1 VQPRS
6 SSVAPTSLK
15 HRSGAIAV
23 VQIAQGPECQSR
35 DERPTHSTGSAGSS
49 RHCADSASRGRN
61 MAPASHIHEIRDGRS
76 FPDDTPHPCL
86 GEQSPPSDSLPDR
99 LDRTRQAGRQAL
111 LGGSQR
117 HRSRSAGC
125 QSHRCGHH
133 HLRLRSLCRRT
144 AGPRHHLGREEHSPK
159 EHSETRGAYPSPSC
173 LSPRGAQPNPRQ
185 APDQQNTLC
194 SRLANALDHLGQV
207 LGNL

>member
-1 VQPRS
+1 VRPRS

-35 DERPTHSTGSAGSS
+35 DERPTHSTDSAGSS
-49 RHCADSASRGRN
+49 RHCTDSASRGRN
-61 MAPASHIHEIRDGRS
+61 MAPASQIHEIRDGKS

-86 GEQSPPSDSLPDR
+86 GEQSPPVPICGLPKPPMR
-99 LDRTRQAGRQAL
+99 APPPPPRKPLPPNRWVAASPGTRRAL
-111 LGGSQR
+111 
-117 HRSRSAGC
+117 A
-125 QSHRCGHH
+125 
-133 HLRLRSLCRRT
+133 
-144 AGPRHHLGREEHSPK
+144 K

-173 LSPRGAQPNPRQ
+173 LSPRGAQSDPRQ

-194 SRLANALDHLGQV
+194 SRLANALDHLSQV